1 MAQFDVHRNTGA
13 QRAVIPY
20 IVIVQSGRFDLSR
33 RRVVIPL
40 VHERVIQAPDP
51 VLNPVFDVEGSNVV
65 LNPLHMVSIPLERVG
80 ERVGTLKAEGDR
92 VISAIDLLITRAW
105 D

>member
-1 MAQFDVHRNTGA
+1 MAQFDVHRNTGP

-20 IVIVQSGRFDLSR
+20 IVVVQSGRFDLSR

-40 VHERVIQAPDP
+40 VHERDTRAPDP

-65 LNPLHMVSIPLERVG
+65 LNPLHMVSIAVERMGEHVG
-80 ERVGTLKAEGDR
+80 SLKTEGDR